1 MGACNSTKQETKK
14 TREKEI
20 DNPKSDRNDA
30 DPDQEEVVHN
40 EKEISAKDQKSNQM
54 KNKSH
59 ANAIN
64 EEIKVLTIV
73 YPKNDQFMDKQMI
86 TNSIKNCVIL
96 QDLDQKAKN
105 EVISKM
111 SLCKVEAGQYIF
123 KEGNIGFYF
132 YIIQSGKVKLSI
144 KGDYKKTLTKG
155 DCFGELALIHGGE
168 RTATIQAEDEV
179 FMWCLERMN
188 FKRIVDY
195 VTAQH
200 FEENKRFVESIPMLS
215 KHF

>member
-1 MGACNSTKQETKK
+1 MGACNSTKQDIKK
-14 TREKEI
+14 QKDKEL
-20 DNPKSDRNDA
+20 DPPKSDRNEGE
-30 DPDQEEVVHN
+30 QEEVADFD
-40 EKEISAKDQKSNQM
+40 KEAVGKDQKTSPVKSN
-54 KNKSH
+54 KGH
-59 ANAIN
+59 ANAVN
-64 EEIKVLTIV
+64 EEIKVLNII

-111 SLCKVEAGQYIF
+111 SLCKVERGQYIF

-132 YIIQSGKVKLSI
+132 YIIQSGKAKLSI
-144 KGDYKKTLTKG
+144 KGEYKKTLTKG
-155 DCFGELALIHGGE
+155 ECFGELALIHGGE
-168 RTATIQAEDEV
+168 RTATIQAEDEI
-179 FMWCLERMN
+179 FLWCLERMN

-200 FEENKRFVESIPMLS
+200 YEENKRFVESIPMLS
-215 KHF
+215 KLF